1 MYKNST
7 IHVVVPAFNEEAL
20 VGSVIRTMPAF
31 VDRIFVV
38 DDCSTDATARVV
50 EAVGEP
56 GVGDERGTPPE
67 RQARRLRCAFAR
79 MEVERHRPTALDGGE
94 RDLKEREGKGTQVE
108 PAGDR

>member
-56 GVGDERGTPPE
+56 RMTLLRTPRNLGVGGATIVRSGSWMPT
-67 RQARRLRCAFAR
+67 RSRASSMSSATWSNAFSAASR
-79 MEVERHRPTALDGGE
+79 
-94 RDLKEREGKGTQVE
+94 
-108 PAGDR
+108 